1 MRNLLVAKTITTIE
15 EYKNSKE
22 VAEQFS
28 YYASSEL
35 ERHLRIVS
43 NLGLVE
49 AYVIKTEPSE
59 NYGRKSKVFFKHLSD
74 DGLII
79 LSETTATS
87 MMHNGNLYGIELVD
101 GVLTRT
107 GTQYTKSKEGRSE
120 AIRNGVMVWS

>member
-1 MRNLLVAKTITTIE
+1 MRNLSVATTIATIE
-15 EYKNSKE
+15 EYKNSQE

-28 YYASSEL
+28 YYAPIEL
-35 ERHLRIVS
+35 ERHLKMVS
-43 NLGLVE
+43 RLGLVE

-79 LSETTATS
+79 LSETTATG

-101 GVLTRT
+101 GVLKRT
-107 GTQYTKSKEGRSE
+107 GKQYTKSEKGRLE
-120 AIRNGVMVWS
+120 AIIDGVMVW